1 MIVVTVASP
10 NSPPNK
16 AVMRGVRAS
25 EEAGPRLASASGER
39 PTQREVDEAGGMRGV
54 ANPMLRAWTFF
65 DAESRSPGAGL
76 EGPGPRTLGREL
88 TRLETG
94 VATGGSSGSGIRDS
108 STRRRALI
116 VGKSPRAIAFSRRSE
131 WGLRLPGL
139 SPLSTAGGGWLGEPP
154 APGSLGSFARVDT
167 GPSGDTTS
175 SATGS
180 VYQRD
185 EGGATEQTLRFSPG
199 SASHASLAR
208 WTKG

>member
-10 NSPPNK
+10 NRPPNK

-54 ANPMLRAWTFF
+54 ANPMLSAWTFF
-65 DAESRSPGAGL
+65 AAESRSPGAGFD
-76 EGPGPRTLGREL
+76 GPAPRTLGREL
-88 TRLETG
+88 TRLFDTG

-108 STRRRALI
+108 STRRRALM

-139 SPLSTAGGGWLGEPP
+139 SLLSTTGGGWLGEPP

-175 SATGS
+175 SATAW
-180 VYQRD
+180 VYQWD
-185 EGGATEQTLRFSPG
+185 EGGATEQTLRS
-199 SASHASLAR
+199 
-208 WTKG
+208 